1 MGYTGNDRGDNVS
14 EIDVGLAIR
23 AIIEI
28 CETRED
34 CRPCPISGVCDSV
47 TPSEWD
53 LTTVPEIGGYIA
65 VYLGV
70 CEKRCNDN

>member
-1 MGYTGNDRGDNVS
+1 MAQ
-14 EIDVGLAIR
+14 IDVGLAIR

-34 CRPCPISGVCDSV
+34 CSACPVSGVCDSA
-47 TPSEWD
+47 TLLEWD
-53 LTTVPEIGGYIA
+53 LLKVPEIGEYRA

-70 CEKRCNDN
+70 SEKRCTDN